1 MIVSVPVA
9 SFVCH
14 RCLSSCGATDQEQR
28 ERGLW
33 SQAGLD
39 LNSTA
44 AISSGQTT
52 QILGWGWEQ
61 GKVERKLGS
70 ESWDLIL
77 VLRRGGGRRQGH
89 CPMPP
94 ALSRTVGA
102 TAGHWQPSAQ
112 GTRFQGVKEDSGGL
126 PNSFSRWSKTLLRL
140 FSAKCKH
147 PWKVYSVREAAWSSG
162 EHLLWSTVESNLYTR
177 AISLCLLISD
187 I

>member
-1 MIVSVPVA
+1 MVTHGYACTRIGHCAGFLPPSSTTHKGQVMIVSVPVA

-112 GTRFQGVKEDSGGL
+112 GTRFQGVKKTRVVSQILSHAGL
-126 PNSFSRWSKTLLRL
+126 KL
-140 FSAKCKH
+140 F
-147 PWKVYSVREAAWSSG
+147 
-162 EHLLWSTVESNLYTR
+162 
-177 AISLCLLISD
+177 
-187 I
+187 